1 MSNHEID
8 LILASKSPRRAEL
21 LESMGLKFRIVP
33 SLADEIVRND
43 LTPIENA
50 RVLAEAK
57 ALAVS
62 CLHPQC
68 HVLGADTLV
77 ILGDEIIGKPRDKND
92 AIAILHRLSGKT
104 HSVATGI
111 SVAFG
116 DAVVGQAVV
125 SQVIFRSLTDKEIT
139 DYVETGEPMDKAG
152 AYAIQGLGKALTTGY
167 EGSWSNIV
175 GLPIEETKSLLE
187 KAFSGGMR

>member
-1 MSNHEID
+1 MSKID

-21 LESMGLKFRIVP
+21 LESMGMEFRVVP
-33 SLADEIVRND
+33 SNADEALRDD
-43 LTPIENA
+43 LTPLENA

-62 CLHPQC
+62 LLHPQSC
-68 HVLGADTLV
+68 VLGADTLV
-77 ILGDEIIGKPRDKND
+77 ILDDEIMGKPRDKD
-92 AIAILHRLSGKT
+92 HAREMLKRLSGKT

-111 SVAFG
+111 AVAKG
-116 DAVVGQAVV
+116 SLALGEAVV
-125 SQVIFRSLTDKEIT
+125 SQVSFRSLTDKEI
-139 DYVETGEPMDKAG
+139 DEYIATGEPMDKAG

-175 GLPIEETKSLLE
+175 GLPIEETKSLLKE
-187 KAFSGGMR
+187 AGSL